1 MGLMVGFFKGCW
13 NFRQPFLFGL
23 LLFWFFGIF
32 LFRLYDYICLRLL
45 LIINRRTIIMDYLQ
59 IRAEREKEYALQNA
73 LGFEDG
79 DVRRPPELNVFLND
93 LRILVVS
100 YDDIVRETGSRLR
113 MIKRYDKVDPE
124 TTGVDPVKADCLLD
138 ELNLLLSDLR
148 HLRDLSLRNLE
159 HLRAIV

>member
-1 MGLMVGFFKGCW
+1 
-13 NFRQPFLFGL
+13 
-23 LLFWFFGIF
+23 
-32 LFRLYDYICLRLL
+32 
-45 LIINRRTIIMDYLQ
+45 MDYLQ